1 MGMGSGMWL
10 VLVGL
15 SPGLGHAD
23 LVSFS
28 WQLFIGTLLF
38 TILVFLL
45 PTTALY
51 YLVFTLVSEH
61 HAPWVCGA
69 WHLAHGPCPQCLEGS
84 LPALAAS
91 GHPWAGHLP
100 LQAMWGVTVLDSGQ
114 CVLGPGASRGP
125 MLGGHHL
132 LLWDMQLGAWRPG
145 PMVGGS
151 WWWSPLSAWRGVEAH
166 RQKEGHGTQVA
177 QAKGQWHVPWI
188 RVPSPLTRGRADCS
202 PPTAS
207 LPPRV

>member
-91 GHPWAGHLP
+91 GHTWAGHLP

-132 LLWDMQLGAWRPG
+132 LLWDMQLGVWRPG
-145 PMVGGS
+145 PMMGGS
-151 WWWSPLSAWRGVEAH
+151 WWWSPLSAWCGVEAH
-166 RQKEGHGTQVA
+166 RRKGTA
-177 QAKGQWHVPWI
+177 PRWP
-188 RVPSPLTRGRADCS
+188 RLRASGMFPGSECR
-202 PPTAS
+202 
-207 LPPRV
+207 LL